1 MAYTTINKSNLHFNT
16 VTWSGDSTNKN
27 ITGVGFQPDLIW
39 GKCRNTAYNHK
50 WYDSV
55 RTFGNDKELSSSE
68 TTVQGGS
75 NADQYGYLSGTVSDG
90 FTTTKGSD
98 GGADGYGYWN
108 ESGRTYV
115 AWNWKANG
123 TGSANTDGSINTTYT
138 SVNTTAGFSISKYT
152 GTGSAGATVGHGLG
166 TTPSMIIVKN
176 LNSAG
181 NWSVYHKDAFTSQS
195 LPGVLYLNTTAGKAN
210 DTNVWGNSTVTINN
224 SVFSLGDYAQTNGS
238 GNSHIAYCFAEK
250 TGYSKFGSYVGNAST
265 NGTFI
270 YTGFA
275 PSWVMIK
282 KTNGANHWL
291 VFDNK
296 RNVYNPNT
304 NTLFPASSG
313 VEDASASYNV
323 VDFLS
328 NGMKIRY
335 SNPDIN
341 TSGSPYIFMC
351 FGQSLVGSNN
361 IPCNAR

>member
-1 MAYTTINKSNLHFNT
+1 MSFYSIH
-16 VTWSGDSTNKN
+16 
-27 ITGVGFQPDLIW
+27 TG
-39 GKCRNTAYNHK
+39 N
-50 WYDSV
+50 
-55 RTFGNDKELSSSE
+55 
-68 TTVQGGS
+68 GS
-75 NADQYGYLSGTVSDG
+75 N
-90 FTTTKGSD
+90 
-98 GGADGYGYWN
+98 
-108 ESGRTYV
+108 
-115 AWNWKANG
+115 
-123 TGSANTDGSINTTYT
+123 
-138 SVNTTAGFSISKYT
+138 
-152 GTGSAGATVGHGLG
+152 ATVGHGLG
-166 TTPSMIIVKN
+166 VAPKMVIVKKT
-176 LNSAG
+176 SG
-181 NWSVYHKDAFTSQS
+181 TSQWYTYHAS
-195 LPGVLYLNTTAGKAN
+195 IGATKYLDLQSTAAESTSSANWN
-210 DTNVWGNSTVTINN
+210 DTAPTTT
-224 SVFSLGDYAQTNGS
+224 VFSLGTNSNVNASGQTY
-238 GNSHIAYCFAEK
+238 IAYCFAEK
-250 TGYSKFGSYVGNAST
+250 TGYSKFDSYVGNGST
-265 NGTFI
+265 DGTFI

-361 IPCNAR
+361 VPCTAR